1 MNTTNDYT
9 VNAVQK
15 ALRILK
21 LFAGDD
27 ELSLQQ
33 ISEKTG
39 IGKSSAL
46 RLIYTLHNEG
56 FVAFN
61 EKNKHYSLGLKVFE
75 LGIKKFESTD
85 IRKLALPRLQK
96 MADETGLI
104 CYLAIR
110 SQDVL
115 AMLEKVFP
123 ASVPMWAQLMAQSG
137 GTVPLYSTGIG
148 RLFLA
153 HMPDDELRNYFGT
166 VELKRL
172 TPDTITD
179 VDKLMEL
186 VEKARKEGVSCNHG
200 ENEPYISAICAPI
213 YNHTGAM
220 TAGISICGMKDIIFG
235 KERKKYREMLLD
247 SAHYISEQLGFRK
260 C

>member
-9 VNAVQK
+9 VNAVRK
-15 ALRILK
+15 ALTILK
-21 LFAGDD
+21 LFAVDD
-27 ELSLQQ
+27 ELALHQ

-46 RLIYTLHNEG
+46 RLMYTLHQEG
-56 FVAFN
+56 FIAFN
-61 EKNKHYSLGLKVFE
+61 ETNKRYSLGLTVFE
-75 LGIKKFESTD
+75 LGMKKFEGTD
-85 IRKLALPRLQK
+85 VRKLALPRLQK

-110 SQDVL
+110 SQNVL

-123 ASVPMWAQLMAQSG
+123 ASVPMWAQLMAQPG

-153 HMPDDELRNYFGT
+153 HMSDEELRDYFDK
-166 VELKRL
+166 VEIKRL

-179 VDKLMEL
+179 PDKLMEL
-186 VEKARKEGVSCNHG
+186 VERARKDGVSFNHG

-213 YNHTGAM
+213 FDHTGAM
-220 TAGISICGMKDIIFG
+220 AAGISICGMKDIVFG
-235 KERKKYREMLLD
+235 KERGKYREMLLD
-247 SAHYISEQLGFRK
+247 AAHHVSGQLGYRER
-260 C
+260 